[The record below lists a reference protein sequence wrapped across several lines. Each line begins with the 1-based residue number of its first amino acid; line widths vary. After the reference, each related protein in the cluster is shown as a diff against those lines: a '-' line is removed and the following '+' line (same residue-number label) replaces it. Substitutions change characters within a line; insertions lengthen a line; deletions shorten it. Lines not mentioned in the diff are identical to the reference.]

1 MFACAE
7 PGDGARTRPERY
19 SGRVAPPSRSLVDQ
33 LRGATRLAVVAT
45 RGVTSLVQTMH
56 TTIGG
61 GPELLGRPLEGVTKL
76 LSAPTYAT
84 IRGVTSV
91 VGVGLDRALEWLRPL
106 VTPA

>member
-1 MFACAE
+1 M
-7 PGDGARTRPERY
+7 PTDTP
-19 SGRVAPPSRSLVDQ
+19 SLVEQ

-45 RGVTSLVQTMH
+45 RRVTDVVEAMH
-56 TTIGG
+56 HAIGG
-61 GPELLGRPLEGVTKL
+61 GPDVLGRPLEGVTKL